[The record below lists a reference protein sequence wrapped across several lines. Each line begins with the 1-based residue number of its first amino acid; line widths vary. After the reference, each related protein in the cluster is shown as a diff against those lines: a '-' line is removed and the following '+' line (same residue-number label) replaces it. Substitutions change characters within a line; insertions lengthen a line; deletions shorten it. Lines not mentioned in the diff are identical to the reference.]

1 MNELLKLALT
11 AHGGLKR
18 WQEIKNILAQAS
30 ITGAQ

>member
-18 WQEIKNILAQAS
+18 WQEIENIRTKE
-30 ITGAQ
+30 IY